1 MDHVTPRSR
10 LAGWDGVCGGG
21 PLLPGLTPS
30 PVGVSH
36 CIPGAALCTH
46 RSVSDVG
53 AAGGSRRTV
62 RMGRQGYDGS
72 ELATG
77 PCLCRAPWKPHCF
90 LLLHLALTMGGSGVW
105 GHLPPCRVADEGMEW
120 PAAQTQLWQ
129 VSLQLQVVWP
139 WLLEGHGLPLLHLD
153 PQNLRKGQLE
163 AALRGQRGSQLREEK
178 SSPTCL
184 PLPVPLQRQNPAQGL
199 PEKRQPGRKPHW
211 DVFPDCS
218 PPAGCSA
225 LSLCS

>member
-53 AAGGSRRTV
+53 AAGGPWRRTV
-62 RMGRQGYDGS
+62 RTAGQGYDGS

-77 PCLCRAPWKPHCF
+77 PCLCRAPWKNWGEAGQWEHHSTTPSVGHVPRAASEGPGAQGECGYGVCRTR
-90 LLLHLALTMGGSGVW
+90 LGGARRASCPEAIQETGDLGLHKA
-105 GHLPPCRVADEGMEW
+105 
-120 PAAQTQLWQ
+120 
-129 VSLQLQVVWP
+129 
-139 WLLEGHGLPLLHLD
+139 LPLKW
-153 PQNLRKGQLE
+153 P
-163 AALRGQRGSQLREEK
+163 
-178 SSPTCL
+178 
-184 PLPVPLQRQNPAQGL
+184 
-199 PEKRQPGRKPHW
+199 
-211 DVFPDCS
+211 
-218 PPAGCSA
+218 
-225 LSLCS
+225 